1 MPIVGFNFDKIE
13 VERIKNITTKLEI
26 KNSLGIK
33 DITTEKLPISNIEE
47 VLKFSFEFN
56 LNYEPGV
63 GKILLQGHILYT
75 DEPKKIKDIQKEW
88 KKDKKIDSKLLE
100 IMINTILQKCHL
112 KSLMLAQ
119 EVNLPLHMNL
129 PSIQATKTDKNYIG

>member
-1 MPIVGFNFDKIE
+1 MPIIGFNFDKIE
-13 VERIKNITTKLEI
+13 VERMKDIVTKLEI

-33 DITTEKLPISNIEE
+33 NITTEKFPLSTIDE

-63 GKILLQGHILYT
+63 GRIILNGHILYT
-75 DEPKKIKDIQKEW
+75 DEAKKIKDIQKEW

-100 IMINTILQKCHL
+100 MMINTILQKCHL
-112 KSLMLAQ
+112 KSLILAQ

-129 PSIQATKTDKNYIG
+129 PSIQAQKSDKNYIG